1 MRTKQR
7 ASNGFTLIELLVV
20 IAIIAILIAL
30 LLPAVQQA
38 REAARRTSCKNNMK
52 QLGLAIHNY
61 HDVHLCF
68 PMSAQVSHA
77 TNHPAPSNGFSWI
90 SMTLPYFDQAP
101 LYNQLNFNLKLTEG
115 TVSNNRTLIES
126 PLPTL
131 LCPSDPTT
139 AVRSDLANW
148 WAWPG
153 EPTAGTVGRGPAG
166 VTCYMGFQ
174 GDWFDSNP
182 PDGMFE
188 RSPKR
193 PVRMR
198 DIIDGTSNVMAIG
211 ERSPSYSPWCAWS
224 AGNGVWIVDRYRI
237 NQIRETEPVP
247 NAAEVGG
254 VKYGAISMHEG
265 GIQVVFADGSVH
277 FLSENMDHLTYQQ
290 MGRHAD
296 GKPTGGA
303 IF

>member
-1 MRTKQR
+1 MRKKKRTPG
-7 ASNGFTLIELLVV
+7 GFTLIELLVV

-68 PMSAQVSHA
+68 PMSARSGVTA
-77 TNHPAPSNGFSWI
+77 GGPSSGFSWI
-90 SMTLPYFDQAP
+90 TMALPYFDQAP
-101 LYNQLNFNLKLTEG
+101 LFNQLNLNYKLTEN
-115 TVSNNRTLIES
+115 TVTNNRTLIET

-131 LCPSDPTT
+131 LCPSDPTQ

-166 VTCYMGFQ
+166 VTCYMGYQ
-174 GDWFDSNP
+174 GDWFDTEP

-188 RSPKR
+188 RSPRRK
-193 PVRMR
+193 VRMR
-198 DIIDGTSNVMAIG
+198 DIIDGTSNVMAVG
-211 ERSPSYSPWCAWS
+211 ERSPSYSPWCAWA

-237 NQIRETEPVP
+237 NQIRETEPIP

-277 FLSENMDHLTYQQ
+277 FLSENMDHTTYQQ

-296 GKPTGGA
+296 GLPVGGA